1 MTLSNTYFD
10 LMRSIGFAPNQI
22 EILWGALE
30 KAYTGKSRHYH
41 NLNHLTAMT
50 QDYERHFESLQK
62 PKEVLFSIF
71 YHDLVYKASQKDNE
85 LQSAN
90 QALKILFEN
99 KNLDKTLVY
108 DHICATKT
116 HLHSSNQDTNWLLDF
131 DLKILAS
138 PPETYQNYCQQI
150 RQEYKIYPD
159 FLYKPGR
166 KKALEHFLEQ
176 AFIYQTDFFRNQY
189 EQQARNN
196 IKNEIATL

>member
-10 LMRSIGFAPNQI
+10 LMRSIGFAPNKI

-41 NLNHLTAMT
+41 NLNHLTAMI
-50 QDYERHFESLQK
+50 QDYERHFESLQN

-108 DHICATKT
+108 DHICATKA

-166 KKALEHFLEQ
+166 KNALEHFLEQ